1 MANPASPIVPVV
13 QSIVPAIVTSISG
26 LVGVVL
32 GFILGFF
39 GESYREKRDKNNINA
54 ELMRALSQE
63 IGNNRVKCQAISA
76 NRDAPAYLESVCWDR
91 IRFSDV
97 LYKCISMRND
107 DIYQRLIRIYM
118 EIGKINLFVGAHLSA
133 LDGVLRGSGQREL
146 PNTTYNTLREEVTK
160 FLPQLTTLE
169 TDFREFLIREGF
181 FKLSRHR

>member
-1 MANPASPIVPVV
+1 MPNQV
-13 QSIVPAIVTSISG
+13 QSIFSETHSIIPAIVTSISG
-26 LVGVVL
+26 LIGVIL

-39 GESYREKRDKNNINA
+39 GESCREKRNKNNINA
-54 ELMRALSQE
+54 ELTRALSQE

-91 IRFSDV
+91 IRFSDA

-118 EIGKINLFVGAHLSA
+118 EIGKINLLIAAHLSA
-133 LDGVLRGSGQREL
+133 FDGILRGGGQRGLVE
-146 PNTTYNTLREEVTK
+146 NSYNVLREEITH

-169 TDFREFLIREGF
+169 TDFRDFLIREGF
-181 FKLSRHR
+181 FKPPRHR